1 MNATNGMQANKMAKP
16 LGLADRMPQSTR
28 ERLRMAL
35 KSIAEVESSIP
46 MVTCMRVV
54 WLLRT
59 ASGSVSTSVKIMIIT
74 VPPPSIATAEASK
87 LLATSLKNT
96 GQERMKL
103 QPSTPCTR
111 ELSIKRTKKKTLRE
125 RSNMTLGNKKISN

>member
-1 MNATNGMQANKMAKP
+1 MAKP
-16 LGLADRMPQSTR
+16 LGLAGRMPQSTR
-28 ERLRMAL
+28 ERFSMAI

-59 ASGSVSTSVKIMIIT
+59 ASGSVSTSVKIIIIT
-74 VPPPSIATAEASK
+74 VPPPSIATAEVSK
-87 LLATSLKNT
+87 LLATSQKNT

-103 QPSTPCTR
+103 QPSTPSTR
-111 ELSIKRTKKKTLRE
+111 ELSIKRTKKKTFRE
-125 RSNMTLGNKKISN
+125 RSHMTLEKKKISN